1 MFKKIIEFFTG
12 KKSVSTEPVATA
24 PYKIPEPAA
33 STPIPSTPANHP
45 PKCGCGRS
53 ESGFCVGL
61 HKLSPEAWAEHPNN
75 PGTVGKIV
83 AEPAKPAK
91 KAAVKK
97 PAAAKKP
104 AAIKA
109 PAKPRAKKTPQ

>member
-12 KKSVSTEPVATA
+12 KKTASEVVAPGAA
-24 PYKIPEPAA
+24 PYKVEAPAVI
-33 STPIPSTPANHP
+33 SPPADEP

-53 ESGFCVGL
+53 STGFCVGL
-61 HKLSPEAWAEHPNN
+61 HKLSPEAWAEHPDN
-75 PGTVGKIV
+75 PATVGKIA

-91 KAAVKK
+91 KPAVKK
-97 PAAAKKP
+97 PVATKKP

-109 PAKPRAKKTPQ
+109 PAKPRTKKTVQ